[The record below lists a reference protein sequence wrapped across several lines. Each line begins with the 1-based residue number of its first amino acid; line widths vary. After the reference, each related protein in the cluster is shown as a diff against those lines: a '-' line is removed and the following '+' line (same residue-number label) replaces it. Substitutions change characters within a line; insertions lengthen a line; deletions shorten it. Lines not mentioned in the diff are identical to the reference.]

1 MQSGEYVI
9 FSYCA
14 LRELNID
21 LFHRGPRIMRG
32 GPSKFLPYNF
42 DERSPFPYPGEG
54 TLLIGAAYLN
64 DFGFCSR
71 RLFDDNGS
79 YFGARRRGRTPLYSC
94 TSRIASYHIIIF
106 LSV

>member
-1 MQSGEYVI
+1 MQSGEYDI

-14 LRELNID
+14 LRELNVD
-21 LFHRGPRIMRG
+21 LFHR
-32 GPSKFLPYNF
+32 K
-42 DERSPFPYPGEG
+42 RSPFPYPGEG

>member
-21 LFHRGPRIMRG
+21 LFHR
-32 GPSKFLPYNF
+32 K
-42 DERSPFPYPGEG
+42 RSTFPYPGEG

-64 DFGFCSR
+64 DFGFCFR
-71 RLFDDNGS
+71 HLFDDNGS
-79 YFGARRRGRTPLYSC
+79 YFGARRRGQTPLYSC